1 MYTVQFSG
9 TYSLTMP
16 HRASL
21 WWIPPIA
28 QTSRPRR
35 STPLGPLQRS
45 PPAHSIAKRAE
56 HKHLGTARCPT
67 RCERR
72 RMPCRPVPSR
82 PHSHSL
88 SLSSRLSSSPSFFFP
103 PSHLSLLCVLLHHI
117 HPSLVALDAV
127 QPSNACLLS
136 ALPSQPPPSPTL
148 NPPTFVLFPN
158 VPGLD

>member
-9 TYSLTMP
+9 TASRCHIAPRYGGSLPSPKPVVRDAPLHLAPCSDPPRPTP
-16 HRASL
+16 SPKEQSTSTWARPAAQQGVKGDGCPVVLSL
-21 WWIPPIA
+21 
-28 QTSRPRR
+28 
-35 STPLGPLQRS
+35 
-45 PPAHSIAKRAE
+45 PA
-56 HKHLGTARCPT
+56 LTL
-67 RCERR
+67 
-72 RMPCRPVPSR
+72 
-82 PHSHSL
+82 SL